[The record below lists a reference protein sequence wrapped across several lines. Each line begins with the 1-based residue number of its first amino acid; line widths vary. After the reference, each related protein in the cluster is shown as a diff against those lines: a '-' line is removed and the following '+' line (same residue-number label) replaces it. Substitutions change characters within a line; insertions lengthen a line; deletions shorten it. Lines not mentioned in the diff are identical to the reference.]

1 MQENKGRI
9 SSIKVIFIL
18 VFCVFIFRLFSIQL
32 LDVYGFY
39 NNYQRYKN
47 KKNIIP
53 AERGFIYDRHG
64 TALAGNK
71 KLYKLEFC
79 PKLIK
84 WEKIDSLSTVDR
96 GIVYNEIINT
106 IAQNTDKSREEI
118 AERISTFE
126 EDFPYGFEL
135 VTQIDAAQKDRILR
149 ALKDQG
155 IHGVLDYKQKSER
168 VYPKG
173 NLAGPLIGFYEY
185 DNDRALCGI
194 ELVSNNELTG
204 QDGWS
209 EVIQYGTGDDYHFDD
224 MPLQDPISG
233 KSIYLTIDAHLQAIL
248 EKNLILGIEEY
259 DAKGAIGVII
269 SPRTGEIYAM
279 RGINRDY
286 IGSSVRAG
294 HTLPIYPINWQY
306 EPGSTLKPVTA
317 LIAIEDNIYH
327 ANDII
332 DCRTRKIGGRTI
344 SDVKPLQYLTFKQ
357 VLSKSS
363 NCGITRIADNIQPYK
378 LYKTL
383 TDLGFGHK
391 TGIILNGES
400 AGVIRHPSKWSKYS
414 LHSLSFGQEL
424 TVTVL
429 QLAYAYAA
437 FANGGRMLQPKII
450 YKIEDEEQN
459 MLFEPK
465 TTVVRQVS
473 NQWAIDTLRTYLK
486 AVVDEGHG
494 VGTKLGYISVA
505 GKTGTGE
512 KLDPE
517 GRGYLKDAYITS
529 FVGFFPVED
538 PQVVM
543 AIMYDEPDYDHR
555 YGSIS
560 AVPTFR
566 KIVEEMIVLPHND
579 ILYIANEANREYVL
593 VPECIGK
600 SVKEACKLLVEHNI
614 DFTSFG
620 DGDVVVDQFP
630 KPGVTMLEGSSIIL
644 QAGFQ
649 ILTRSNQNANLTQ

>member
-9 SSIKVIFIL
+9 TSIKVIFIL
-18 VFCVFIFRLFSIQL
+18 VFLVFIIRLFSIQI

-53 AERGFIYDRHG
+53 AERGFIFDRHG
-64 TALAGNK
+64 IALAGNK

-79 PKLIK
+79 PKLIHWDK
-84 WEKIDSLSTVDR
+84 KDSLSIQDR
-96 GIVYNEIINT
+96 KIVYDEITNIVSLH
-106 IAQNTDKSREEI
+106 TDKTYQELQ
-118 AERISTFE
+118 ERIATFE
-126 EDFPYGFEL
+126 EKFPYGFEL
-135 VTQIDAAQKDRILR
+135 VRQIDAAQKDKILL
-149 ALKDQG
+149 ALKGQG
-155 IHGVLDYKQKSER
+155 IYGVIEYKQKSER

-204 QDGWS
+204 EDGWS

-224 MPLQDPISG
+224 MPLQTPTAG

-248 EKNLILGIEEY
+248 EKNLKLGIEEY
-259 DAKGAIGVII
+259 DAKGAIGII
-269 SPRTGEIYAM
+269 VSPHTGEIYAM
-279 RGINRDY
+279 RGFNREYLDC
-286 IGSSVRAG
+286 SVRAS
-294 HTLPIYPINWQY
+294 HTFPIYPINWQY
-306 EPGSTLKPVTA
+306 EPGSTMKPVTT
-317 LIAIEDNIYH
+317 LIAIEDDIYH
-327 ANDII
+327 ANDLI
-332 DCRTRKIGGRTI
+332 DCRTRKIGNRTI
-344 SDVKPLQYLTFKQ
+344 FDVKPLEYLPFKH
-357 VLSKSS
+357 VLARSS
-363 NCGITRIADNIQPYK
+363 NCGITRIADNIEPFK

-383 TDLGFGHK
+383 TELGFGHK
-391 TGIILNGES
+391 SGIILNGES
-400 AGVIRHPSKWSKYS
+400 AGVVRHPSKWSKYS

-424 TVTVL
+424 TITAL

-437 FANGGRMLQPKII
+437 IANGGKMLQPQII
-450 YKIEDEEQN
+450 YRIEDAEDKI
-459 MLFEPK
+459 LFEPRP
-465 TTVVRQVS
+465 TIVRQVS
-473 NQWAIDTLRTYLK
+473 NQCALDTLRAYLK
-486 AVVDEGHG
+486 MVVDEGFG
-494 VGTKLGYISVA
+494 IGTKLGYISIA

-517 GRGYLKDAYITS
+517 GGYMEEGYVTS
-529 FVGFFPVED
+529 FAGFFPVED

-543 AIMYDEPDYDHR
+543 VIIYDEPDYDHR

-566 KIVEEMIVLPHND
+566 TILEEMTVLPHND
-579 ILYIANEANREYVL
+579 ILYIANEANRDYVL
-593 VPECIGK
+593 VPDCIGK
-600 SVKEACKLLVEHNI
+600 TVKEASQILVEHNI

-620 DGDVVVDQFP
+620 EGDLVIDQFP
-630 KPGVTMLEGSSIIL
+630 KPGVTMLEGSALIL

-649 ILTRSNQNANLTQ
+649 VFTQNNQNPNLTH